1 MPHNHEWYNGLKKSP
16 LSPPDWVFS
25 ITWSLLYLM
34 ISLSLII
41 YLQATGILLTTGL
54 IYFLVQMMANLVW
67 YPLFFMKKMI
77 KIAFVDSILLWI
89 FIILTILEFKEINM
103 TATCLLMPYCVW
115 IGIAIYLQA
124 YILLN
129 NPSKSK
135 EEKIDWYIQLYNYF
149 ITLFGSNI

>member
-16 LSPPDWVFS
+16 LNPPDWVFS
-25 ITWSLLYLM
+25 ITWSLLYIM

-103 TATCLLMPYCVW
+103 TATCLLMPYCVC
-115 IGIAIYLQA
+115 
-124 YILLN
+124 
-129 NPSKSK
+129 
-135 EEKIDWYIQLYNYF
+135 
-149 ITLFGSNI
+149 